1 VYLPANQHI
10 KNWYDWHTG
19 KVYSGDHTVQVETS
33 LDTIPVFIA
42 EGAIIPAGKVSPTLL
57 SFFVF
62 FHLIVKKVM
71 KNIGAEP
78 DDLREI
84 YIFPQQ
90 QQSSSE
96 KEHNNSV
103 GAFVV
108 VEDDGV
114 STESKTTR
122 LRLTCDVDVTGVKIS
137 ITSIEREY
145 PLPYSSI
152 TFILPPHETRHLA
165 FLLNDKVL
173 SSSPSFSSYLYL
185 LTFVTCSLLRF
196 TLPKMGKEGLAAPST
211 FDGLSGLIKLVRY
224 ISCKWRE
231 MEKDEGSESCCRLVP
246 LPLSLSICL
255 REVSFCN

>member
-1 VYLPANQHI
+1 
-10 KNWYDWHTG
+10 
-19 KVYSGDHTVQVETS
+19 
-33 LDTIPVFIA
+33 
-42 EGAIIPAGKVSPTLL
+42 
-57 SFFVF
+57 
-62 FHLIVKKVM
+62 M

-152 TFILPPHETRHLA
+152 TFILPPHETRHLT
-165 FLLNDKVL
+165 FLLDDKVL
-173 SSSPSFSSYLYL
+173 FL
-185 LTFVTCSLLRF
+185 FF
-196 TLPKMGKEGLAAPST
+196 
-211 FDGLSGLIKLVRY
+211 F
-224 ISCKWRE
+224 
-231 MEKDEGSESCCRLVP
+231 
-246 LPLSLSICL
+246 LSL
-255 REVSFCN
+255 